1 MADATR
7 EGPLYFA
14 DLNAVSPSASKR
26 LDTLL
31 EGAKV
36 PLRFI
41 DGCILGGPP
50 RPKSDADPGTNVS
63 VNGVGDSDWS
73 RPRIPISGPW
83 SLSAL
88 PDGDRLASVLNMRTI
103 SSDIGAASGLKMC
116 FAAMSKGFTAL
127 ATQSFATAHQ
137 LGVADDLKLEMSQIL
152 PTHLAMV
159 EKSVTGMPPKA
170 YRWVHEMEEIAAT
183 MSENGGWGKELF
195 NGVADVYRVVA
206 ANEVLGQE
214 KIGKRSRGTTVE
226 DVAEVLADGLAKKRK
241 RTG

>member
-1 MADATR
+1 
-7 EGPLYFA
+7 
-14 DLNAVSPSASKR
+14 
-26 LDTLL
+26 
-31 EGAKV
+31 
-36 PLRFI
+36 
-41 DGCILGGPP
+41 
-50 RPKSDADPGTNVS
+50 
-63 VNGVGDSDWS
+63 
-73 RPRIPISGPW
+73 
-83 SLSAL
+83 
-88 PDGDRLASVLNMRTI
+88 MRTI

-195 NGVADVYRVVA
+195 DGVADVYRVVA